1 LLTGNGG
8 DADGNGIRLSMEFDI
23 VETGNAITRS
33 RRSMEFDVV
42 ELGNGKHHCDVSMST
57 EFDVVE
63 LGNVGT
69 IVKFVVT
76 AIRLRHCKR

>member
-1 LLTGNGG
+1 MLNSGNGE
-8 DADGNGIRLSMEFDI
+8 DADGNSIRLSKEIDI
-23 VETGNAITRS
+23 VEAGNAITRS
-33 RRSMEFDVV
+33 HRSMEFDI
-42 ELGNGKHHCDVSMST
+42 
-57 EFDVVE
+57 VE